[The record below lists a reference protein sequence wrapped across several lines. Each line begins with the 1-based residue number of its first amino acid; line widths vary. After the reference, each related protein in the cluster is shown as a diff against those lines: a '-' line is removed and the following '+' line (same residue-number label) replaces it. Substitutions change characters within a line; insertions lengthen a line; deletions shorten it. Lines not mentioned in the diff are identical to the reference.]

1 MSPSISQN
9 LDAVT
14 GRIEKAT
21 RKAGRDVSEITLLAA
36 SKTMELKRV
45 KEAIAAGA
53 RVFGE
58 NYVQEATEKITKTR
72 KMPVKWH
79 FIGHLQKNK
88 AKLAVELFSM
98 IETVDSIEL
107 AEELQ
112 KKAKTAKKTI
122 DILIEVNLAREK
134 TKAGVAPKKVL
145 KLVKDMAKLEN
156 IRVRG
161 LMAIPPFTENPN
173 QSRPYFIT
181 LRRVAE
187 RINRERIPGVFLH
200 ELSMGM
206 SHDFEV
212 AIEEGATI
220 IRVGTAI
227 FGERTAP
234 GKSKRATK

>member
-1 MSPSISQN
+1 MNPSISQN

-14 GRIEKAT
+14 SRIEKAT
-21 RKAGRDVSEITLLAA
+21 RKAGRDISEITMLAA

-58 NYVQEATEKITKTR
+58 NYVQEAKEKIDKTR

-98 IETVDSIEL
+98 IETVDSLEL

-112 KKAKTAKKTI
+112 KKAKTAKKTV

-145 KLVKDMAKLEN
+145 KLVKDIAKLEN

-161 LMAIPPFTENPN
+161 LMAIPPFTESPD

-181 LRRVAE
+181 LRRIAE

-220 IRVGTAI
+220 IRIGRAI

-234 GKSKRATK
+234 KKSKRVAK